1 MLQKIVIGWEDIED
15 VFLANLAIKKPFILM
30 GRHGICK
37 TTVAREIAKIYRNH
51 DDSHFRFYD
60 ATKDDLISIAGIPM
74 PEELKKGRL
83 TFSEHDRSIWKAKII
98 VVDEISRANKEN
110 QNLWL
115 EILEEHTCFGKK
127 LVYSTFIASLPY
139 SEKIWIIEDNLF
151 KSVKIGELVEKYQDK
166 KEHDV
171 YTFSFN
177 PKSEQIEKTKIT
189 GFLKHKSA
197 SKIYH
202 FTTKSGREVS
212 VTGSHSLL
220 KLTPAGIQLRK
231 AASLKIGDEILSVNK
246 ICSSSFEESIAC
258 FRDIE
263 ISTEVAWLLGFFCAE
278 GSAFIHKRQTGLL
291 KNGQPKISKASI
303 VSFSN
308 KNRKLLDKTAR
319 IIQKTFNLK
328 MGFIQDK
335 RTGVWNLTIS
345 NPELY
350 EFFSTYCN
358 TNKPYIKGRKG
369 YRKQVPEFI
378 FNSPKIIIRH
388 FLDGYLLGDG
398 CKVHPEILA
407 WSSVSKELRDGVASL
422 FRLFG
427 KKVKVYQYCDNRRN
441 RQQNYLGYIRNA
453 EGDSSLSMLEEFR
466 SISNEKITK
475 IDILLPEDWVYDLEV
490 RNGKDSR
497 YDTFLS
503 QDWILLHNT
512 MNPET
517 YASTFTIDEALLD
530 RFYAILPVPDFQKAR
545 ATQLEEVI
553 RLNFSDRT
561 NGDAEI
567 TAIKENLVAIEETY
581 KELQATEQFFS
592 GVTEFVATF
601 FEALLSQ
608 RQFAQEIYLSPRKAI
623 QVTSEILAI
632 TAAQMVLKNQELGK
646 ILAERAALK
655 ALTYTIAIPL
665 QLPEDKIRELFEQL
679 KPTLFRFNLSP
690 ADKIRLELGKLD
702 QKEVYQFFLKNNAEI
717 QEHLEK
723 DEVEKLIGE
732 LSQSEVVAKS
742 EILNFYGA
750 ISEMDGLEEWKRKI
764 FGVIIKNVHGK
775 LSNFCINLQ
784 GLEIVDAKGVKLF
797 ASIQEFL
804 DSFKTIPFPQANTE
818 FLLDNDFSGSDVIR
832 GALGNF
838 VKVINY

>member
-115 EILEEHTCFGKK
+115 EILEEKTCFGKK
-127 LVYSTFIASLPY
+127 LVYETFIA
-139 SEKIWIIEDNLF
+139 
-151 KSVKIGELVEKYQDK
+151 
-166 KEHDV
+166 
-171 YTFSFN
+171 
-177 PKSEQIEKTKIT
+177 
-189 GFLKHKSA
+189 
-197 SKIYH
+197 
-202 FTTKSGREVS
+202 
-212 VTGSHSLL
+212 
-220 KLTPAGIQLRK
+220 
-231 AASLKIGDEILSVNK
+231 
-246 ICSSSFEESIAC
+246 
-258 FRDIE
+258 
-263 ISTEVAWLLGFFCAE
+263 
-278 GSAFIHKRQTGLL
+278 
-291 KNGQPKISKASI
+291 
-303 VSFSN
+303 
-308 KNRKLLDKTAR
+308 
-319 IIQKTFNLK
+319 
-328 MGFIQDK
+328 
-335 RTGVWNLTIS
+335 
-345 NPELY
+345 
-350 EFFSTYCN
+350 
-358 TNKPYIKGRKG
+358 
-369 YRKQVPEFI
+369 
-378 FNSPKIIIRH
+378 
-388 FLDGYLLGDG
+388 
-398 CKVHPEILA
+398 
-407 WSSVSKELRDGVASL
+407 
-422 FRLFG
+422 
-427 KKVKVYQYCDNRRN
+427 
-441 RQQNYLGYIRNA
+441 
-453 EGDSSLSMLEEFR
+453 
-466 SISNEKITK
+466 
-475 IDILLPEDWVYDLEV
+475 
-490 RNGKDSR
+490 
-497 YDTFLS
+497 
-503 QDWILLHNT
+503 T

-553 RLNFSDRT
+553 KLNFSDRT

-567 TAIKENLVAIEETY
+567 TAIKETLVAIEKTY
-581 KELQATEQFFS
+581 KELQATEQFFA

-632 TAAQMVLKNQELGK
+632 TATQMVLKSQELGK
-646 ILAERAALK
+646 ILTERAALK

-665 QLPEDKIRELFEQL
+665 QLPEDKIKELFEQL

-702 QKEVYQFFLKNNAEI
+702 QSEVYQFFLKNNTEI

-732 LSQSEVVAKS
+732 LSQSEVTAKS

-750 ISEMDGLEEWKRKI
+750 LSGMDGLEEWKRKI
-764 FGVIIKNVHGK
+764 FGGIIKNVHNQ
-775 LSNFCINLQ
+775 LSNFCVNLRS
-784 GLEIVDAKGVKLF
+784 LEIVDEKGVKLF
-797 ASIQEFL
+797 ASVQRFL
-804 DSFKTIPFPQANTE
+804 GSFKTIPFPQANTE
-818 FLLDNDFSGSDVIR
+818 FLLDNDFAGGD
-832 GALGNF
+832 AMQKTMENF
-838 VKVINY
+838 VKVINC